1 MFETRFN
8 HVTIA
13 QNLGEAWFNPDERRF
28 ALIPSINDTDS
39 EKLATLI
46 EEMVESCRLDGS
58 RAAQD
63 DFLYELHG
71 LHAQRAVLWPLG
83 ILFGRSAIGD
93 INAQWFQFFLQEL
106 DPDFVLLRSEIEK
119 LSHLSKFP
127 ARQRQD
133 RSFAI
138 WKWLAVLKFSS
149 DHIDYLES
157 IQEAHIVEL
166 GRLLRPSGI
175 WAEWTSESNR
185 RSLNRLVRLVADVTD
200 NPQFCIQVNRQ
211 VRRRKSSRTESILS
225 ETTHLQWLR
234 ENFNRWLG
242 ERVLLQKKAYLRAL
256 RLLEEFFSTRPSL
269 EVDKPDK
276 ALSRSNML
284 GLLEFAKTWSTSTQR
299 INSIGRIFDFFC
311 WMEDENRDRD
321 GNTLFKVALSY
332 GDVERFRMSQASKN
346 TTSKNGDVAAK
357 PMPTRMHVELKK
369 IISDNNFAWAR
380 GLKSRA
386 DGRPLHWITWKNP
399 DTGHAEPVFCE
410 VLPRMLLLMLDLPLR
425 NVQVRRLDSGEG
437 DSRYWNPTENK
448 WGPAEGPHADYW
460 KSVGAKN
467 TRRGVFREIQS
478 QFGGNISTLTGFW
491 INSNKTQDRPNLFDE
506 NSGYEMPWEFIEALN
521 NLSEMRE
528 WQEKYNPVAGPLP
541 LSKTPYGIF
550 IDDPTDAVKA
560 LIPDRFYI
568 FRYPLNVGPRG
579 NEAPPSYKVIL
590 QFFYDALEELELRLN
605 AEDPNNPITIITGRD
620 ASGAPKK
627 AIFTLHGLR
636 SSTITSLYNEG
647 VPIAV
652 LSKLIAGH
660 ATILMTLKYTKFEP
674 PHVSEIL
681 TRARLQA
688 LAKAA
693 DAFPVFLKKATF
705 EQAAR
710 MTARL
715 HDDGL
720 AQLKGPYSD
729 GSTWSRMDI
738 GICPNG
744 GTLCHIG
751 GELWQ
756 ARNDLGANKSRHKPV
771 PGGSRN
777 CVRCRFLVTGLP
789 FLIPLW
795 GHSNLISARVDQLK
809 ERIEERE
816 AEIKKLKAE
825 RRDANAKGE
834 PVPPVLRQ
842 RIAALEAEW
851 DAETQSQEQSV
862 ADVHATMML
871 IEMVR
876 AIRKVTAEAGEDGIP
891 MVIRPKGIPEVS
903 GRESTRFELTDSIVQ
918 MSRFFVSLDRP
929 EIERE
934 RDEFVNRILYQNG
947 YIPITLAPLSLEE
960 RRAGADAMAAM
971 LLGELGAQ
979 EAQNLIEGRKTLEEL
994 GLQERIQE
1002 VARNSIGRPLERTT
1016 LTQPGREIL
1025 LELNAQ

>member
-185 RSLNRLVRLVADVTD
+185 RTLNRLVRLVADVTD

-528 WQEKYNPVAGPLP
+528 WQEEYNPVAGPLP
-541 LSKTPYGIF
+541 LSKIPYGIF

-579 NEAPPSYKVIL
+579 NEA
-590 QFFYDALEELELRLN
+590 
-605 AEDPNNPITIITGRD
+605 
-620 ASGAPKK
+620 
-627 AIFTLHGLR
+627 
-636 SSTITSLYNEG
+636 
-647 VPIAV
+647 
-652 LSKLIAGH
+652 
-660 ATILMTLKYTKFEP
+660 KFEP